1 MRSIRIPVLAGVLAA
16 AAFGVAQ
23 AATADDHPA
32 RDYVVVYAKGAK
44 ASDARAAI
52 RAAGGTVVRENR
64 AIGVATVRS
73 KRADFVR
80 RADGKSAIYGAANNK
95 PIGHVPNAKVWQPQ
109 WKIES
114 GGASGHGHTSWSQRP
129 QDDPLASNQ
138 WDMRMIGAT
147 PDGSYSKQPGSH
159 KV

>member
-1 MRSIRIPVLAGVLAA
+1 MRSIRRPVLAG
-16 AAFGVAQ
+16 GVAATAVRVGQ

-52 RAAGGTVVRENR
+52 KAAGGSVVRENR

-80 RADGKSAIYGAANNK
+80 RADSKPAIYGAANNK
-95 PIGHVPNAKVWQPQ
+95 PIGHAPNAKV
-109 WKIES
+109 
-114 GGASGHGHTSWSQRP
+114 
-129 QDDPLASNQ
+129 
-138 WDMRMIGAT
+138 
-147 PDGSYSKQPGSH
+147 
-159 KV
+159 